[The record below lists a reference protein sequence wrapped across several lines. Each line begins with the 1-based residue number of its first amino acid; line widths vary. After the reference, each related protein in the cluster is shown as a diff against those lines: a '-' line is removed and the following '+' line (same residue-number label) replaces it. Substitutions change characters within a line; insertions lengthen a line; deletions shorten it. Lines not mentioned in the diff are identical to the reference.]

1 MRFALVLSLL
11 ALGCTEDP
19 PSGGPAVDSHVETYD
34 FAPSVP
40 PELDLLIVLDHTTA
54 MAPHQTA
61 LAALPAGLAAA
72 LTSEDGLQPDTRIA
86 VTTVDGAGAFR
97 QPSTSTDAYLAL
109 GLDVHYD
116 RAANYTGTL
125 TDALAQLLAVGAA
138 AAVTSQPLASAKAAL
153 DAHPSFARS
162 QASLGIVTI
171 TASDDASS
179 GMILDYSNGLKARKS
194 DPTEVAV
201 SSIYPAAS
209 TRLDSFH
216 AQFPNRATTQD
227 IATADYSAP
236 LGVIEGLL
244 KTVLGI
250 PCATEPADV
259 DAATPGAQYECDLN
273 AYFEDDTSQAIRQCK
288 DDNSVAPCFR
298 FSIDVGC
305 QDGTKRFVVTGFPTR
320 WVPPVRG
327 QCVVTGQN

>member
-1 MRFALVLSLL
+1 MPFIETFRRLILGIDNETKRPNIAGRDVLTHELLERVHLWTTGNGIALHHMNQLTERADREREL
-11 ALGCTEDP
+11 AIKPQFG
-19 PSGGPAVDSHVETYD
+19 
-34 FAPSVP
+34 
-40 PELDLLIVLDHTTA
+40 
-54 MAPHQTA
+54 
-61 LAALPAGLAAA
+61 
-72 LTSEDGLQPDTRIA
+72 
-86 VTTVDGAGAFR
+86 
-97 QPSTSTDAYLAL
+97 
-109 GLDVHYD
+109 
-116 RAANYTGTL
+116 
-125 TDALAQLLAVGAA
+125 DALAQLLAVGAA